1 VPQRFPI
8 RNNLILD
15 ANGGGRI
22 DVYPRADADLII
34 ASATVS
40 VTPPAGTVNPKQS
53 TADLYLNG
61 DGQVARLDGTY
72 TGSKDTAYNLGVLT
86 TGGNLT
92 CIWTGGDPGALA
104 TLSLMVVQY
113 PRGRAPPSPG
123 YYPFS
128 NSVLGG
134 DVLVRNAITSPNYI
148 TGVSGWSIM
157 RSGAA
162 EFSDAVVRGTMRV
175 NGANNSWASLT
186 TVSGVPEL
194 LFHPGDVGVH
204 AFTEGVVLG
213 LATNPDGT
221 PSTQVFSPTVDGLD
235 AAKLFVVG
243 KDGAGGVAQVFTQ
256 SVQVKVMGVG
266 VFTDG
271 VIVLPADN
279 SIRPLISSVAEDWHN
294 INPTNGWGN
303 AVGFAPCKYRLISS
317 PPKTVE
323 VLGDVFGGTTT
334 AGTNLFT
341 LPAGY
346 RPATKQRRAAAG
358 SPTAGVP
365 LVDIDTDG
373 TCKLVNSWAGV
384 VTVGIHWLI
393 SLDA

>member
-1 VPQRFPI
+1 MPQRFPI
-8 RNNLILD
+8 RNNVILD

-40 VTPPAGTVNPKQS
+40 VTPPAGTANPKQP

-113 PRGRAPPSPG
+113 SRGRAPPSPG

-128 NSVLGG
+128 NSVVGG
-134 DVLVRNAITSPNYI
+134 NVLVRDAINSPNYV
-148 TGVSGWSIM
+148 TGLSGWSIM

-162 EFSDAVVRGTMRV
+162 EFSDATIRGSLRV
-175 NGANNSWASLT
+175 NGASNSWASLK

-194 LFHPGDVGVH
+194 VFHPADVGAHV
-204 AFTEGVVLG
+204 FTEGVVLG
-213 LATNPDGT
+213 FANPPDGT
-221 PSTQVFSPTVDGLD
+221 PSTQIFSPTVDGLD
-235 AAKLFVVG
+235 DAKVFVVG
-243 KDGAGGVAQVFTQ
+243 KDGAGGVSQVFTQ
-256 SVQVKVMGVG
+256 SVQVKFMAVG
-266 VFTDG
+266 GFTDG
-271 VIVLPADN
+271 IIALPADN
-279 SIRPLISSVAEDWHN
+279 SIRPYLGAVAEDWHT
-294 INPTNGWGN
+294 INPGNGWGN

-317 PPKTVE
+317 PAKTVE
-323 VLGDVFGGTTT
+323 VCGNIFGGTTT

-341 LPAGY
+341 LPVGY
-346 RPATKQRRAAAG
+346 RPATKQRRAGFG